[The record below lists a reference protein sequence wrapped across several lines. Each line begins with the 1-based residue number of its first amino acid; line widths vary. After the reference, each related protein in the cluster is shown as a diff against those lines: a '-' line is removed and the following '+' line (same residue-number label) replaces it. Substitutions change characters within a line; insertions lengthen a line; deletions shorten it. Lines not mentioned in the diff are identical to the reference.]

1 MHILK
6 SPPPSAGPS
15 WDEPRLNYVR
25 RPLMREAARLAD
37 VTAPRHCTA
46 PGLEALP
53 ASDAELEPS
62 CAQVLDELAHQA
74 RQELKA
80 ARANGEDMRRRTAE
94 NRLDVLGAD
103 GSAWRQRLVVAVV
116 KELRELRAEAWRE
129 SVREAAVRRFDA
141 EEAARRTAA
150 NELTR
155 AAAATR
161 TA

>member
-37 VTAPRHCTA
+37 VTAPRHCLT

-62 CAQVLDELAHQA
+62 CSQVLDEMAHQA
-74 RQELKA
+74 RQEQKV
-80 ARANGEDMRRRTAE
+80 ARGNGEDMRRRTAE
-94 NRLDVLGAD
+94 DRLDVLGAD
-103 GSAWRQRLVVAVV
+103 GSAWRQRLVVGVI
-116 KELRELRAEAWRE
+116 KDLREQRAEAWRE
-129 SVREAAVRRFDA
+129 SVRAEAIRRFDA
-141 EEAARRTAA
+141 EEAARRAA
-150 NELTR
+150 GDELTR